1 MKLYDIPVSTTPNP
15 PPQKIKIK
23 YFLKKIKENIFIHA
37 TFMRRHIIYVHV
49 IDWCTLHIKQF

>member
-1 MKLYDIPVSTTPNP
+1 MKLHDISTTPNP
-15 PPQKIKIK
+15 QPPPPKIKIK

-37 TFMRRHIIYVHV
+37 TFMRRHIIYVQV

>member
-1 MKLYDIPVSTTPNP
+1 MKLYDIPVSTTPP
-15 PPQKIKIK
+15 PKIKIK